1 MTWVEALSW
10 LGTVLAISGTA
21 MKTIIPLR
29 CVGIAGNL
37 VALVCSAAMVNVP
50 GIAANLILLPV
61 NSLRLV
67 EMVRLVARVK
77 QAAQSDLSMEW
88 LKPYMSRRS
97 VAAGDV
103 LFAKGDRAE
112 CMYYTLTGRYRL
124 KESGLALATGQVV
137 GEMGFLAPR
146 TAAPRRSNASKAARF
161 SRSAT
166 TTCASSTSR
175 TRSSAST
182 SCVSRANDCSRTSP
196 PSSAKWRASAPTR
209 RAWTGPR
216 EGLTL

>member
-1 MTWVEALSW
+1 MTLVEALSW

-37 VALVCSAAMVNVP
+37 VALVCSTAMVNVP
-50 GIAANLILLPV
+50 GIVANLILLPV

-137 GEMGFLAPR
+137 GEMGFLAPENRR
-146 TAAPRRSNASKAARF
+146 TQTLECIEGGEILTIRYDDLRQLYFQNPEFGFYFLRLTSERLFQNVAALEREVARLRADAASLDRAA
-161 SRSAT
+161 
-166 TTCASSTSR
+166 
-175 TRSSAST
+175 
-182 SCVSRANDCSRTSP
+182 
-196 PSSAKWRASAPTR
+196 
-209 RAWTGPR
+209 
-216 EGLTL
+216 

>member
-37 VALVCSAAMVNVP
+37 VALVCSTAMMNVP
-50 GIAANLILLPV
+50 GIVANLILLPV

-97 VAAGDV
+97 VTAGDV

-137 GEMGFLAPR
+137 GEMGFLAPENRR
-146 TAAPRRSNASKAARF
+146 TQTLECIEAGEILTIRYDDLRQLYFQNPEFGFYFLRLTSERLFQNVAALEREVARLRADAASLDRAA
-161 SRSAT
+161 
-166 TTCASSTSR
+166 
-175 TRSSAST
+175 
-182 SCVSRANDCSRTSP
+182 
-196 PSSAKWRASAPTR
+196 
-209 RAWTGPR
+209 
-216 EGLTL
+216 

>member
-10 LGTVLAISGTA
+10 LGTVLAVSGTA

-37 VALVCSAAMVNVP
+37 VALVCSTAMVNVP
-50 GIAANLILLPV
+50 GIVANLILLPV

-77 QAAQSDLSMEW
+77 QAARSDLSMEW

-137 GEMGFLAPR
+137 GEMGFLAPENRR
-146 TAAPRRSNASKAARF
+146 TQTLECIEGGEILTIRYDDLRQLYFQNPEFGYYFLRLTSERLFQNVAALEREVARLRAGASLDRAA
-161 SRSAT
+161 
-166 TTCASSTSR
+166 
-175 TRSSAST
+175 
-182 SCVSRANDCSRTSP
+182 
-196 PSSAKWRASAPTR
+196 
-209 RAWTGPR
+209 
-216 EGLTL
+216 

>member
-37 VALVCSAAMVNVP
+37 VALVCSTAMMNVP
-50 GIAANLILLPV
+50 GIVANLILLPV

-137 GEMGFLAPR
+137 GEMGFLAPENRR
-146 TAAPRRSNASKAARF
+146 TQTLECIEGGEILTIRYDDLRQLYFQNPEFGFYFLRLTSERLFQNVAALEREVARLRADAASLDRAA
-161 SRSAT
+161 
-166 TTCASSTSR
+166 
-175 TRSSAST
+175 
-182 SCVSRANDCSRTSP
+182 
-196 PSSAKWRASAPTR
+196 
-209 RAWTGPR
+209 
-216 EGLTL
+216 

>member
-37 VALVCSAAMVNVP
+37 VALVCSTAMVNIP
-50 GIAANLILLPV
+50 GIVANLILLPV

-67 EMVRLVARVK
+67 QMVRLVARVK
-77 QAAQSDLSMEW
+77 QAARSDLSMEW

-103 LFAKGDRAE
+103 LFAKGDLAE
-112 CMYYTLTGRYRL
+112 CMFYTLTGRYRL

-137 GEMGFLAPR
+137 GEMGFLAPENRR
-146 TAAPRRSNASKAARF
+146 TQTLECIEAGEILTIRYDDLRQLYFQNPEFGFYFLRLTSERLFQNVAALEHEVARLRVDAASLGRAA
-161 SRSAT
+161 
-166 TTCASSTSR
+166 
-175 TRSSAST
+175 
-182 SCVSRANDCSRTSP
+182 
-196 PSSAKWRASAPTR
+196 
-209 RAWTGPR
+209 
-216 EGLTL
+216 

>member
-10 LGTVLAISGTA
+10 LGTVLAVAGTA

-37 VALVCSAAMVNVP
+37 VALVCSTAMVNVP
-50 GIAANLILLPV
+50 GIVANLILLPV

-77 QAAQSDLSMEW
+77 QAARSDLSMEW

-137 GEMGFLAPR
+137 GEMGFLAPENRR
-146 TAAPRRSNASKAARF
+146 TQTLECIEGGEILTIRYDDLRQLYFQNPEFGYYFLRLTSERLFQNVAALEREVARLRAGASLDRAA
-161 SRSAT
+161 
-166 TTCASSTSR
+166 
-175 TRSSAST
+175 
-182 SCVSRANDCSRTSP
+182 
-196 PSSAKWRASAPTR
+196 
-209 RAWTGPR
+209 
-216 EGLTL
+216 

>member
-1 MTWVEALSW
+1 
-10 LGTVLAISGTA
+10 

-37 VALVCSAAMVNVP
+37 VALVCSTAMMNVP
-50 GIAANLILLPV
+50 GIVANLILLPV

-97 VAAGDV
+97 VTAGDV

-137 GEMGFLAPR
+137 GEMGFLAPENRR
-146 TAAPRRSNASKAARF
+146 TQTLECIEGGEILTIRYDDLRQLYFQNPEFGFYFLRLTSERLFQNVAALEREVARLRADAASLDRAA
-161 SRSAT
+161 
-166 TTCASSTSR
+166 
-175 TRSSAST
+175 
-182 SCVSRANDCSRTSP
+182 
-196 PSSAKWRASAPTR
+196 
-209 RAWTGPR
+209 
-216 EGLTL
+216 

>member
-1 MTWVEALSW
+1 MTWIEALSW

-37 VALVCSAAMVNVP
+37 VALVCSTAMMNVP
-50 GIAANLILLPV
+50 GIVANLILLPV

-137 GEMGFLAPR
+137 GEMGFLAPENRR
-146 TAAPRRSNASKAARF
+146 TQTLECIEGGEILTIRYDDLRQLYFQNPEFGFYFLRLTSERLFQNVAALEREVARLRADAASLDRAA
-161 SRSAT
+161 
-166 TTCASSTSR
+166 
-175 TRSSAST
+175 
-182 SCVSRANDCSRTSP
+182 
-196 PSSAKWRASAPTR
+196 
-209 RAWTGPR
+209 
-216 EGLTL
+216 

>member
-37 VALVCSAAMVNVP
+37 VALVCSTAMMNVP
-50 GIAANLILLPV
+50 GIVANLILLPV

-97 VAAGDV
+97 VTAGDV

-137 GEMGFLAPR
+137 GEMGFLAPENRR
-146 TAAPRRSNASKAARF
+146 TQTLECIEGGEILTIRYDDLRQLYFQNPEFGFYFLRLTSERLFQNVAALEREVARLRADAASLDRAA
-161 SRSAT
+161 
-166 TTCASSTSR
+166 
-175 TRSSAST
+175 
-182 SCVSRANDCSRTSP
+182 
-196 PSSAKWRASAPTR
+196 
-209 RAWTGPR
+209 
-216 EGLTL
+216 